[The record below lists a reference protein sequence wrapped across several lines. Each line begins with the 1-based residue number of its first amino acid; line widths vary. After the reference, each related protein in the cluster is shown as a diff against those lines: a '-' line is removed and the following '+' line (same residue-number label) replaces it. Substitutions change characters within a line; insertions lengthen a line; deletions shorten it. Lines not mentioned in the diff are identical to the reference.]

1 MKRTVLRFFPCS
13 TPPSTPFVGWSHPRT
28 TPTYLMGAPLPCAGR
43 SSTVM
48 VLSDS
53 LSGDGM
59 SP

>member
-1 MKRTVLRFFPCS
+1 MLDPTIHPICRGSR
-13 TPPSTPFVGWSHPRT
+13 PRT